1 MSALEQSKYIA
12 MPFQYKLARFSLLLR
27 KAYPFLGELCMRV
40 EKHHKEQI
48 GLAAT
53 DGLRLYLNAE
63 LLNKLPEEGLNFIL
77 LHELLH
83 IILRHR
89 YPKGMSYYEK
99 IYWNIG
105 FDLQANWLL
114 MSMGAELK
122 QNALPIIPISD
133 TALTMD
139 DLSQDPSNVIAK
151 AFVMQAVA
159 QGILSENPPVLV
171 DIEWKSFKTVVFNDS
186 IFAFDVIDGTGM
198 ADAPTE
204 AEIRELLAG
213 CVKSAGKNGLPWR
226 LRGLWDEL
234 VSGRTLPWHLIFRH
248 FLEGMKESEDFDF
261 CPPDKRMLYSKL
273 ILPSE
278 AIEEGGVLDNALIV
292 LDVSGSVDKA
302 ELLAQIRQVDS
313 VLRGLEIRGS
323 IVSFGSSV
331 YQEAPLINRAS
342 LKKFIDELEVGG
354 GTDWGDVV
362 RYVKQNKQRAK
373 PIIVFTDGYFYS
385 YDEGLSDVVFITQ
398 KDYPEELCK
407 LGKVIQI
414 KN

>member
-1 MSALEQSKYIA
+1 MESSKYMA
-12 MPFQYKLARFSLLLR
+12 MPFHYKLARFSLLLQ

-40 EKHHKEQI
+40 EKHHIERF

-53 DGLRLYLNAE
+53 DGLRLYLNVE
-63 LLNKLPEEGLNFIL
+63 QLNKLPEDGLNFIL

-89 YPKGMSYYEK
+89 YPKGMPYYEK
-99 IYWNIG
+99 VYWNIG

-114 MSMGAELK
+114 MGIGGELK
-122 QNALPIIPISD
+122 QNDLPIMPIPD

-139 DLSQDPSNVIAK
+139 DLSEDPSNIIAK
-151 AFVMQAVA
+151 AFAMQAVA
-159 QGILSENPPVLV
+159 QGILSENPPVFV
-171 DIEWKSFKTVVFNDS
+171 EIEWKSFKTVVFNDS
-186 IFAFDVIDGTGM
+186 LFVFDVIDG
-198 ADAPTE
+198 ASLENAPTD

-213 CVKSAGKNGLPWR
+213 CAKSAGKNGLPWR

-234 VSGRTLPWHLIFRH
+234 VRARTLPWHLIFRH

-261 CPPDKRMLYSKL
+261 CPPDKRMLYSNL

-278 AIEEGGVLDNALIV
+278 AIEEGGVLDNALVV

-302 ELLAQIRQVDS
+302 ELLSQIWQVDS
-313 VLRGLEIRGS
+313 ILRGLEIRGS

-331 YQEAPLINRAS
+331 YQEAPLTNRAS
-342 LKKFIDELEVGG
+342 LKQFIDDLEIGG

-362 RYVKQNKQRAK
+362 HYVKQNKQRAK

-385 YDEGLSDVVFITQ
+385 YDEGLSNVVFITQ
-398 KDYPEELCK
+398 NDYPKELRK